1 MVLLDT
7 HVHPKIHKDWQ
18 TGRTVFEQSLHF
30 QTTALRVISYYFL
43 TSPICQGWGRLTDK
57 AGRPSIDNTQ
67 SAKVMT
73 ALNIAHDQAITVA
86 LVLDKESGRTCTEL
100 ASESTAAV
108 FVALNISLDDI
119 SP

>member
-1 MVLLDT
+1 M
-7 HVHPKIHKDWQ
+7 PK
-18 TGRTVFEQSLHF
+18 
-30 QTTALRVISYYFL
+30 
-43 TSPICQGWGRLTDK
+43 GWGGLTDK

-86 LVLDKESGRTCTEL
+86 LVLDKESGSPCTEL